1 MILQTLNKR
10 EIQGRIR
17 VFFQSQRWKN
27 TLIFLSFVVLASS
40 FWALQYFRQTLEFEV
55 PIKVNYTHI
64 PAGIVLSDNPPD
76 KITLYV
82 QDRGGAYLN
91 YLFKQRKQLLSVN
104 LNLGDIS
111 PNRTSYS
118 IDQATLRD
126 LISKKL
132 SAATQL
138 KSFSPDKIEIN
149 YSPLAQK
156 KVPVAINGTILP
168 APGYLFTD
176 SIRIEP
182 EQIIAYGN
190 KAALDSLRKIQT
202 VPLDYK
208 NIDKDWTI
216 STDLQAPE
224 GIHLSVNRVN
234 LSAMVEEYTEKTF
247 ELPVVCYNLPPNR
260 SVRFFPSTVDL
271 IVRVGLNKYAQLLK
285 SNFEIAVNYKDLIGK
300 TTANCSLTLT
310 HKPPEVKNYRIVP
323 NMVEFLIE
331 QKND

>member
-1 MILQTLNKR
+1 MILQTLNKK

-27 TLIFLSFVVLASS
+27 TLIFFSFVALASS

-64 PAGIVLSDNPPD
+64 PAGIVLSDNLPE

-91 YLFKQRKQLLSVN
+91 YSFKQRKQLLSIN
-104 LNLGDIS
+104 LNMGDIS
-111 PNRTSYS
+111 PNKTSYS

-156 KVPVAINGTILP
+156 KVPVAINGTISP

-190 KAALDSLRKIQT
+190 KVTLDSLRKIQT
-202 VPLDYK
+202 VPLNYN
-208 NIDKDWTI
+208 NIDKDWAI

-224 GIHLSVNRVN
+224 GIHLSFDKVK
-234 LSAMVEEYTEKTF
+234 LSAIVEEYTEKTF
-247 ELPVVCYNLPPNR
+247 ELSVVCYNLPPNR
-260 SVRFFPSTVDL
+260 SVRFFPSTVEL
-271 IVRVGLNKYAQLLK
+271 VVRVGLSKYAQLSK
-285 SNFEIAVNYKDLIGK
+285 SNFEIAVNYKDLAGK
-300 TTANCSLTLT
+300 NTANCSLALT
-310 HKPPEVKNYRIVP
+310 HKPSEVKSYRIVP
-323 NMVEFLIE
+323 NVVEFLIE